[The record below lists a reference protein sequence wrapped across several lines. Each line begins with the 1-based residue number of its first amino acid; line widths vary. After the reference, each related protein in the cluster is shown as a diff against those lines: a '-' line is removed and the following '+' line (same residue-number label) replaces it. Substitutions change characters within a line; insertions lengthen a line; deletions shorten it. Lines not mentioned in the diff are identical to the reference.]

1 MPEEIICTYLQTW
14 GETTIANEFRTYVK
28 ALLVV
33 QISEFFVKNTLY
45 MAALRKSCEL
55 IDYMNKK
62 NNETTTKKILH
73 TSDKC
78 SIYL

>member
-1 MPEEIICTYLQTW
+1 LLNNGYLFPINKKTYVPEEIICTYLQTW
-14 GETTIANEFRTYVK
+14 GETTIAN
-28 ALLVV
+28 
-33 QISEFFVKNTLY
+33 
-45 MAALRKSCEL
+45 EL